1 MKFGDFTAPVVFLDD
16 GIKQRDYI
24 EAYKQSHRENMS
36 ATRYEIIEV
45 LYDGA
50 ERKLQHKQRYGSW
63 E

>member
-24 EAYKQSHRENMS
+24 EAYKQSHRENMKEN
-36 ATRYEIIEV
+36 RYKAIEK
-45 LYDGA
+45 LYDDA
-50 ERKLQHKQRYGSW
+50 ERELQHKQRYGSW